1 MKNVDLGMFELE
13 SLFVIEFQSF
23 ESANL
28 INCWDTSV
36 RLLLNFWLTLEIL
49 QLASYR

>member
-13 SLFVIEFQSF
+13 NLSAIEFQSF
-23 ESANL
+23 ESANF

-49 QLASYR
+49 QLGSDR